1 MLRAKRYS
9 SPGSRVNCPLMNGTP
24 GVRKQRLEPGNVAA
38 LDELLAAPT
47 LPGSRGSPST
57 CCSAL
62 SRGGP
67 AGEGRRAAGGLA
79 AAGGPVPR
87 ALIAGRPGARR
98 PPHLGGGSRSTRPR
112 PERRAARTGEG
123 RRGGRGPGA
132 GQGRAGLRV
141 AGRSGCSGRPL
152 SEQLR
157 TLPKVCGVA
166 GAAGAL
172 AMRTLWMAL
181 CALARLWPGTL
192 AGCAEAGRCCP
203 GRDAACFV
211 RGWRLDRVYGTCFCD
226 QACRLTGD
234 CCFDYARACPGGW
247 RGRGWGGGG
256 PLASSQGAHDPTP
269 RTAAPGASIPQPLPS
284 WRVQTVYPGLPLHP
298 GTLPSILGSASL
310 LHLGVLSSPHP
321 KVLETP
327 PSIQVHPASCILG
340 SSSSFY
346 PGIFQSSPPRQS
358 TPKHLSP

>member
-1 MLRAKRYS
+1 MASLA
-9 SPGSRVNCPLMNGTP
+9 
-24 GVRKQRLEPGNVAA
+24 
-38 LDELLAAPT
+38 ELLADPT

-79 AAGGPVPR
+79 AGRGLVLR
-87 ALIAGRPGARR
+87 ALMAGRPGETR
-98 PPHLGGGSRSTRPR
+98 PLRLAGGSRSTRPD
-112 PERRAARTGEG
+112 RRAARAGEG

-132 GQGRAGLRV
+132 GQGRARLRV
-141 AGRSGCSGRPL
+141 AGRSGCSGPPL
-152 SEQLR
+152 SDALT
-157 TLPKVCGVA
+157 TLPKLCGVA

-211 RGWRLDRVYGTCFCD
+211 LGWRLDRVYGTCFCD

-247 RGRGWGGGG
+247 RGPGRGAG
-256 PLASSQGAHDPTP
+256 
-269 RTAAPGASIPQPLPS
+269 GASPSPAAKGYRIPHQEPQPGSQDPPGPFHPGVSRPFILAYPS
-284 WRVQTVYPGLPLHP
+284 PLHP
-298 GTLPSILGSASL
+298 GTPPSILESARLLHLGALSSYPPPHPRVLQTPPSIHVHPAPSILGP
-310 LHLGVLSSPHP
+310 SSPLH
-321 KVLETP
+321 
-327 PSIQVHPASCILG
+327 
-340 SSSSFY
+340 
-346 PGIFQSSPPRQS
+346 PGIPQSSPSTHS